1 MAAKKGSSPFEEG
14 RKMFGVIHQQNGS
27 LVVEVTLKDRLGKR
41 WNCTEY
47 TRVSVRDGKAHYI
60 TWDLTEDELFEDR
73 DEAIEFALA
82 NAPKH
87 QNNIN
92 PKKAKKN

>member
-1 MAAKKGSSPFEEG
+1 MAKKGSSSHFEEG

-41 WNCTEY
+41 WSCTEY
-47 TRVSVRDGKAHYI
+47 SRVSIRDGKAHYI

-87 QNNIN
+87 QNNQ
-92 PKKAKKN
+92 KAKKN